1 MLNIRKSFMLEGH
14 YDIIMQMQEYSNIDL
29 AHLHF
34 LSCRWLSFEGQ
45 S

>member
-1 MLNIRKSFMLEGH
+1 MLNITKSFMTERH
-14 YDIIMQMQEYSNIDL
+14 YDIIVQMQGYSNIDL
-29 AHLHF
+29 ADLHC